1 MFGKQKKESITYG
14 IVGLGRFGYALAME
28 LAESGVELLVIDR
41 DEEKVR
47 ELREITEN
55 AYVVKNL
62 DKKSLLDTGIRNCE
76 VAVVCIGEQMGT
88 SVLATLHLVS
98 IGVPT
103 VIAKANSAEHG
114 EILEKLGA
122 EVVYPE
128 RDMAIRLAHRLESSQ
143 ILDYVQ
149 LSKKINITKVVVPDK
164 MTGRSIMDLD
174 IRSKLG
180 LNIIAIENHEN
191 VMEDVRPEYVLRK
204 DDILYLSGSAEGLH
218 KLTEFIEKER
228 MA

>member
-28 LAESGVELLVIDR
+28 LAESGAELLVIDR

-88 SVLATLHLVS
+88 SILTTLHLVS

-122 EVVYPE
+122 KVVYPE

>member
-1 MFGKQKKESITYG
+1 
-14 IVGLGRFGYALAME
+14 ME
-28 LAESGVELLVIDR
+28 LAESGAELLVIDR

-88 SVLATLHLVS
+88 SILTTLHLVS